1 MKQRILL
8 TGAAGFIGSNLV
20 QRLLIEGHDVVGVDD
35 LSAGDIKYLPDDYF
49 KQDSF
54 THHAPMS
61 RELVILDFAHSDV
74 LSWVQMQLFDIIIH
88 LAAQPRVGYTVEN
101 PYLSNEIN
109 VSKSLKLL
117 EASRGNV
124 KRFINMSSSAV
135 YGQANNY
142 PTPEFHDL
150 KPASPY
156 ALQKMTMEK
165 YCEMFSVLY
174 GMDTV
179 SIRPFNVFGP
189 NQKGDSPYATAV
201 SAWLWAVKE
210 GRPLRSDGTGN
221 QSRDMVYVDNVVDV
235 IIRAMNNSSYS
246 FAGEAFNAGTG
257 VSISNNEILSWF
269 KREFPSCEIIH
280 APPRL
285 GDVHETRASI
295 QNARYVLG
303 YEPLV
308 DFYSGLE
315 LTRKWIGI

>member
-8 TGAAGFIGSNLV
+8 TGIAGFIGSNLAKKLV
-20 QRLLIEGHDVVGVDD
+20 EEGHNVFGVDD
-35 LSAGDIKYLPDDYF
+35 LSAGNAEYVPHGCRY
-49 KQDSF
+49 
-54 THHAPMS
+54 A
-61 RELVILDFAHSDV
+61 VGDFAHESIIN
-74 LSWVQMQLFDIIIH
+74 SIKRQSYDIIIH
-88 LAAQPRVGYTVEN
+88 LAAQPRVGYTVEH
-101 PYLSNEIN
+101 PYDSNEVN
-109 VSKSLKLL
+109 VSKSLKIL
-117 EASRGNV
+117 EASKDNV

-150 KPASPY
+150 KPTSPY

-165 YCEMFSVLY
+165 YCEMFSILY
-174 GMDTV
+174 RMDTV

-189 NQKGDSPYATAV
+189 NQKGNSPYATAV
-201 SAWLWAVKE
+201 SAWLWAIKE

-235 IIRAMNNSSYS
+235 IVRAMNHDSYA

-257 VSISNNEILSWF
+257 ISTSNNEILAWF
-269 KREFPSCEIIH
+269 KKEFPSCKIEY

-285 GDVHETRASI
+285 GDVHETRANI
-295 QNARYVLG
+295 LNAKYVLG
-303 YEPLV
+303 YEPIV
-308 DFYSGLE
+308 DFYDGLE